1 MKKFFKLIF
10 ISLCLCV
17 FCVAPN
23 AAFAVEPYEDVDGDI
38 CATTGI
44 NDPLLC
50 SNKTTNEEN
59 SIMNTVGNVL
69 NAIYGVIAVVA
80 VVMIV
85 IAGIKYSTSQ
95 GDPGKVQSAKNT
107 IMYSIIGLV
116 ITISAFAITAFILS
130 ALGGGSAGGG
140 GGGGGGA
147 GGGGGGGGSG
157 AEEVTFLEVT
167 SAKKAYEGE
176 KVQIKVRISPD
187 YAVDRTLTFSSSD
200 QGIATIS
207 SSGEISAIKAGT
219 TQITVTASNGVSTE
233 FTFTVEKLIEVES
246 VKIDPATATIKIGKT
261 TTLKA
266 TVSPDNAA
274 DKSLTWTSSDTK
286 IASITKAGVVKGI
299 KEGTVTITA
308 TAKNGKKGTA
318 TVTVEPNQ
326 KKIPSVFDIYNY
338 KHSNGH
344 NLDYVLSVPEDAHT
358 GMPLVVFLH
367 GDGEVNNPNAVKN
380 LKPVQHMHASNK
392 YITLAPVTKTTD
404 WSSGYIQAALKGL
417 IDKYISEY
425 KIDTKR
431 IYIMGFSRGAIGTWT
446 FVNSNPSLFAAAI
459 PVSCCGGISG
469 TNFKTTKVYALAG
482 GYENNYIG
490 CMKSNVNAIN
500 AAGGSAIFETVPGQ
514 THSTITGAFPYSKVL
529 DEWMLKQSK

>member
-17 FCVAPN
+17 FSVAPN

-50 SNKTTNEEN
+50 GNKTTNEEN

-130 ALGGGSAGGG
+130 ALGGG
-140 GGGGGGA
+140 
-147 GGGGGGGGSG
+147 
-157 AEEVTFLEVT
+157 
-167 SAKKAYEGE
+167 KAYEGE

-286 IASITKAGVVKGI
+286 IASVTKAGVVKGI

-344 NLDYVLSVPEDAHT
+344 NLDYVLSVPEGAHT

-469 TNFKTTKVYALAG
+469 ANFKTTKVYALAG

-529 DEWMLKQSK
+529 DDWMLKQSK